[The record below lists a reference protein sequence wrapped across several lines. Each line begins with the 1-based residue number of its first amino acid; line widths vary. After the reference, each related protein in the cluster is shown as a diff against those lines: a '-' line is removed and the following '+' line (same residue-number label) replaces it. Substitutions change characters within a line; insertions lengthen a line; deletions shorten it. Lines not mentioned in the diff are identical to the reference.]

1 MTGILNGIKKLSQND
16 FAAQTFYLASHLT
29 IGLLYVPFSPIA
41 EIDLNKLNMLLPFLT
56 WVGSSFDIVFA
67 ILKCLFAAIP
77 ILALLKTL
85 CDHVH
90 LIEDSVIFDDL
101 SYKAAKLSIIIG
113 LVLPILCRFTTARE
127 SVIVFDAIDHF
138 GIFDVIAFFGAFLTF
153 GIFVTLLPGKHLTRK
168 NSILGL

>member
-1 MTGILNGIKKLSQND
+1 MTGILNEIKKLSQND
-16 FAAQTFYLASHLT
+16 FAAQTFYLASLLT
-29 IGLLYVPFSPIA
+29 LVLLYVPFSPIA

-67 ILKCLFAAIP
+67 ILECLFASIP
-77 ILALLKTL
+77 ISVLLKVF

-90 LIEDSVIFDDL
+90 LSEDSVIFDDL

-127 SVIVFDAIDHF
+127 SVIVFDTIDHF
-138 GIFDVIAFFGAFLTF
+138 GVFDGIAFFGAFLTF

-168 NSILGL
+168 NRILGL